1 MLIGKQETIEGLRI
15 STLNLEIDNQMLK
28 KIESEYKEGLVRV
41 KDLESSVDSLS
52 KENCLLKKIRGDGTR
67 NSKVAES
74 AKIGEITPK
83 NRNKKGLSLEIGSRA
98 SLVTS
103 LKKNLAAQD
112 NFTSDENFDLPLG
125 DIENLVMKDDVIK
138 SLKGKL
144 VGKDVVNKGRNQDL
158 DTCRKLL
165 KFLEH
170 TNSKNKFGNGGLTDR
185 LENSFSKKISGLEI
199 RGLGSGVKNN
209 SKR

>member
-15 STLNLEIDNQMLK
+15 STLNLEIDNQRLK
-28 KIESEYKEGLVRV
+28 KIESEYKGGLVRV
-41 KDLESSVDSLS
+41 KDLESSLDSLS
-52 KENCLLKKIRGDGTR
+52 KENCLLKK
-67 NSKVAES
+67 NSKVAEGS
-74 AKIGEITPK
+74 KLGEITPK
-83 NRNKKGLSLEIGSRA
+83 NRNKKGLSLDIGSKT
-98 SLVTS
+98 SLVSS

-125 DIENLVMKDDVIK
+125 DIENLVMKDDLIK

-144 VGKDVVNKGRNQDL
+144 VGKDVDNKGRNQDL

-170 TNSKNKFGNGGLTDR
+170 TNSKNKFANGG
-185 LENSFSKKISGLEI
+185 
-199 RGLGSGVKNN
+199 
-209 SKR
+209 